1 MRVAPDTPRPW
12 WRETA
17 GGYASGEPEG
27 AGPELPPAPSV
38 GGGVVLLTGV
48 RLAPLFARAR
58 GAEALAAGVFGAAAW
73 GAAGFGEA
81 AWAAA
86 AWGAAAWATATVGAA
101 AGTSARFADLLEAFP
116 PRISA
121 MAASM
126 RCRRHRARSSLRSL
140 LRSSRATSAS
150 RRSNLRRRRRR
161 SLRRANA
168 VSLPVR
174 LAVGARFLAIG
185 IPFAIVRSRWT
196 SAGSIACAS
205 VGWEA

>member
-1 MRVAPDTPRPW
+1 MRIAPDTPRPW
-12 WRETA
+12 WRGTA

-27 AGPELPPAPSV
+27 AGPELPPAPSA

-48 RLAPLFARAR
+48 RLAPLVARAR

-73 GAAGFGEA
+73 GAAGFGA
-81 AWAAA
+81 AVWAAA

-101 AGTSARFADLLEAFP
+101 AGTSARFADLLDAFP

-140 LRSSRATSAS
+140 LRSSRAASAS

>member
-1 MRVAPDTPRPW
+1 MRIAPDTPRPW
-12 WRETA
+12 WRGTA

-27 AGPELPPAPSV
+27 AGPELPPAPSA

-48 RLAPLFARAR
+48 RLAPLVARAR

-73 GAAGFGEA
+73 GAA
-81 AWAAA
+81 AWGAA
-86 AWGAAAWATATVGAA
+86 AWRAAAWRAAAWATATVRAA
-101 AGTSARFADLLEAFP
+101 AGTSARFADLLDAFP

-140 LRSSRATSAS
+140 LRSSRAASAS